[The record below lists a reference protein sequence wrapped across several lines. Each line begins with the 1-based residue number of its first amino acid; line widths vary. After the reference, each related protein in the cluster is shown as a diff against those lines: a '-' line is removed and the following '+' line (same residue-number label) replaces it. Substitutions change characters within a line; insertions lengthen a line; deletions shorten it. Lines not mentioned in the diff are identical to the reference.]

1 MCVCVLV
8 RGARYWGG
16 AVIFIVLTVLFYDS
30 LIPCLLLQQD
40 GRIHEDAL
48 VPTILALDF
57 ANSRHLVN
65 VC

>member
-1 MCVCVLV
+1 MCVCWCGGHVS
-8 RGARYWGG
+8 GGG
-16 AVIFIVLTVLFYDS
+16 AVIFIVLTVHFYDN

-40 GRIHEDAL
+40 GRIHEDTL
-48 VPTILALDF
+48 VLTILALDF